1 MATHHTGFLEL
12 MDRIIVLEE
21 GNCVL
26 EGRFNLWLRCKI
38 AYLFCKYAVRVQ
50 VLGH

>member
-1 MATHHTGFLEL
+1 MMSVMLLTTRIMATHHTGFLEL

-26 EGRFNLWLRCKI
+26 EGRSNPKM
-38 AYLFCKYAVRVQ
+38 
-50 VLGH
+50 